1 MRPHITVLCYRQP
14 AGVSNDEKVF
24 FAKKGQETL
33 IFRAKKCMIYANEMS
48 YIQINAK
55 MLLNLTK
62 MSKKKKQF
70 DGFEQ

>member
-1 MRPHITVLCYRQP
+1 MTKRRILR
-14 AGVSNDEKVF
+14 
-24 FAKKGQETL
+24 KKWPETL

>member
-1 MRPHITVLCYRQP
+1 MTKRSISR
-14 AGVSNDEKVF
+14 
-24 FAKKGQETL
+24 KKGPETL
-33 IFRAKKCMIYANEMS
+33 IFRAKKCMIYANGMS

>member
-1 MRPHITVLCYRQP
+1 
-14 AGVSNDEKVF
+14 
-24 FAKKGQETL
+24 
-33 IFRAKKCMIYANEMS
+33 MIYANGMS

>member
-1 MRPHITVLCYRQP
+1 MTKRRILR
-14 AGVSNDEKVF
+14 
-24 FAKKGQETL
+24 KKGPETL
-33 IFRAKKCMIYANEMS
+33 IFRSKKCMIYANGMS